1 MTSSSR
7 IAVVDDE
14 PEIRELLHDYLTAI
28 GHEVTLAASAQE
40 MRGLIEKR
48 EFDIALLDVAMPG
61 EDGFS
66 LARHIREVSDMG
78 IIMVTSSDD
87 VFDKVVGLE
96 IGADDYISKPF
107 ALEEVNAR
115 VEAVVRRSDRNKNA
129 SEPNTSRIPMGT
141 HVLDIENNYL
151 LDENG
156 AITELTAT
164 EYDLLVAFA
173 THPNEAMSREK
184 LLDLAGRADGEAF
197 DRSIDVR
204 ITRIRKKIEPDPS
217 KPQVIKTVRGAGY
230 IFVLNTD

>member
-1 MTSSSR
+1 MTSPSR
-7 IAVVDDE
+7 IVVVDDE

-40 MRGLIEKR
+40 MRGLLETR

-107 ALEEVNAR
+107 ALEEVSVR
-115 VEAVVRRSDRNKNA
+115 VEAVVRRSDRNKSA
-129 SEPNTSRIPMGT
+129 SAPNTSRIPMGT

-156 AITELTAT
+156 AITELTTT

>member
-1 MTSSSR
+1 MTSPAR
-7 IAVVDDE
+7 IVVVDDE
-14 PEIRELLHDYLTAI
+14 LEIRELLHDYLTTT
-28 GHEVTLAASAQE
+28 GHQVTLAASALE
-40 MRGLIEKR
+40 MRGLIESQ

-66 LARHIREVSDMG
+66 LARHIREVSTMG

-115 VEAVVRRSDRNKNA
+115 IEAVVRRSDRNKNA
-129 SEPNTSRIPMGT
+129 ATTNRSRIPMGT
-141 HVLDIENNYL
+141 HMLDIENNYL

-230 IFVLNTD
+230 IFVLNTG